1 MPCWVTGQLMFVAPP
16 TTLTR
21 SVRDKLVFASTVKV
35 PVKSPLPLVELR
47 DIQDGAI
54 MLHTQLL
61 PGPTLKVPPAALA
74 VNPVGLRL
82 SA

>member
-1 MPCWVTGQLMFVAPP
+1 VE
-16 TTLTR
+16 
-21 SVRDKLVFASTVKV
+21 V

-47 DIQDGAI
+47 DIQDGAT

-61 PGPTLKVPPAALA
+61 PVPTLKVPLAALA
-74 VNPVGLRL
+74 VNPVGIRL